1 MQCFSNFLLP
11 FCFTVVFMFNLFLVL
26 VKKSLSQQY
35 IVSYIFSPPSR
46 HISCFVLDNCKV
58 LYKGMNGSVIFLR
71 IPS

>member
-1 MQCFSNFLLP
+1 MFFLLP

-26 VKKSLSQQY
+26 VKKVFISTIYSQL
-35 IVSYIFSPPSR
+35 YIFPTKLTYR
-46 HISCFVLDNCKV
+46 LQHVFNNCKV